1 MPLFVVSRLYL
12 HDDRWKRGVPYRR
25 SEGRMEWHS
34 SQQEV
39 AISDCLQREVAL
51 ICIINNRT
59 GIDMDRIDY
68 LLRDSHYVAMKY
80 LSYVDGVK
88 HFSEL

>member
-1 MPLFVVSRLYL
+1 MVLVSFVVSRLHL
-12 HDDRWKRGVPYRR
+12 HDDRWKREIPYRR
-25 SEGRMEWHS
+25 SEGKMEWHS

-51 ICIINNRT
+51 IDSIKDRT

-68 LLRDSHYVAMKY
+68 LLRDSHYVTVKL
-80 LSYVDGVK
+80 LSYVD
-88 HFSEL
+88 